1 MQTLTYVDFKYCLML
16 PGVSVTNKCQIPYPE
31 LSVVLPCPGP
41 RTPAEYCAQCDCR
54 HWVTLTLALPGY
66 ISHTVS
72 KYSIAFGEHPQY
84 VMGKMYISIILWRN
98 SHLKI
103 LLVIFLWQGSS
114 CKALGLIFV
123 RQGKY
128 CVRGPP
134 SPRPLNISMKL
145 I

>member
-31 LSVVLPCPGP
+31 LSAVLLLPCPGP

-72 KYSIAFGEHPQY
+72 KYSIAFSLASTICHGENVH
-84 VMGKMYISIILWRN
+84 VDLFGEIL
-98 SHLKI
+98 I
-103 LLVIFLWQGSS
+103 
-114 CKALGLIFV
+114 
-123 RQGKY
+123 
-128 CVRGPP
+128 
-134 SPRPLNISMKL
+134 
-145 I
+145 